1 MIVMVSYS
9 VRIQDADLERTGGFQ
24 ETVWIATD
32 PRMRLPFDSV
42 YEGGLDA
49 LDAPRDP
56 TGPWRELQREHVF
69 KLPRHPA
76 GPFEPVSVSAHV
88 RILPSM
94 RTLWDA
100 KDFGWGVL
108 PARYDI
114 ASTFQRVF
122 KAITGGLGRLR
133 RATSRK

>member
-1 MIVMVSYS
+1 MEIRDARLTLDPQGDPVIVMVSYS

-42 YEGGLDA
+42 YEGVLDA
-49 LDAPRDP
+49 LDALRDP

-76 GPFEPVSVSAHV
+76 IP
-88 RILPSM
+88 
-94 RTLWDA
+94 
-100 KDFGWGVL
+100 
-108 PARYDI
+108 PARLNR
-114 ASTFQRVF
+114 SRCLPT
-122 KAITGGLGRLR
+122 LGSCRL
-133 RATSRK
+133 